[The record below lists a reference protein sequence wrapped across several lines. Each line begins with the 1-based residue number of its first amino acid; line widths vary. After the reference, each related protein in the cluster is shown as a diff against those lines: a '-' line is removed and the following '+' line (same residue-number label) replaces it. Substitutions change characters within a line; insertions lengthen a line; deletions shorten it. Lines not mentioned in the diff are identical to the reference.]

1 MATLIEDIRIGWRML
16 ARAPGYS
23 VVAVLV
29 LGLGIGAT
37 TVIYGVLKGVV
48 LDPLPFPEPE
58 RLVRIRETKLPEFPT
73 FSVSPGN
80 YSAWAEDAK
89 SFEALGM
96 IAGSSFNLTGRD
108 EPVRL
113 RGANATVDYF
123 RVIGVS
129 AAQGRLFAPSDLTTA
144 DELAVLS
151 HAAWMTHF
159 GGAPDVVGR
168 AVTLNDTS
176 YTVIGVLP
184 QSFTLTRQSGEV
196 YALWRVTAEERQQYG
211 GHYTGVVG
219 RLAPGRTVDGA
230 LAELDTIAAR
240 LEREHPGS
248 NTGWRTKVTLFG
260 DDLLGEAR
268 GRLLLLLAGV
278 GLVLLIAC
286 TNVASLTLVRTAG
299 RAHEF
304 AIRRAQGA
312 SAWRIARQL
321 VTEGLLLGAAG
332 GALGVG
338 LAAAA
343 LPLVRAVAPVGFP
356 RIDSIAIDPVVL
368 AVAASISLVAGLL
381 AAIVPAALATRR
393 AVVKDLRDGG
403 RGAVGGRG
411 ASLRNGL
418 IVAEV
423 ALAVVLLAGAG
434 LLGRSLAAL
443 NAVDPGFDTASSAY
457 SQLALPA
464 ARYKAPPDAERFF
477 AELESRISA
486 LPGVDRVGV
495 VQAIPMGSDY
505 VLSFEIAGR
514 PPAAPGEEPN
524 TLYYSVSPGYLGTM
538 GIPLL
543 RGRGIEMADRG
554 DAGHVGL
561 VSESFVA
568 KFLPGAD
575 AIGQRVRFGDE
586 DAPWFEVVGVVA
598 DVRQYGPDRELQPQ
612 FYVPFAADP
621 FNNAYVVIDSGLP
634 AAALDGPVRDAVR
647 AIDRDQPVGQ
657 IRTVSD
663 LVDGTLASRRFS
675 TWLLGLFAATALT
688 LAAVGLYGTIAYV
701 VAQSRRELGVRMALG
716 ARARDVL
723 ALVLRQGL
731 ALAIVGV
738 AIGIAI
744 ALAGAQTIA
753 GFIHGV
759 QPRDPLTL
767 SAIGALMLAVAA
779 FASLLPAWRAA
790 RIDPMAALRDE

>member
-1 MATLIEDIRIGWRML
+1 MDKLFEDIRIGWRML

-48 LDPLPFPEPE
+48 LDPLPFPQPE
-58 RLVRIRETKLPEFPT
+58 RIVRIRETKLPEFPQ

-80 YSAWAEDAK
+80 YTAWAESAR
-89 SFEALGM
+89 SFESMGM
-96 IAGSSFNLTGRD
+96 AGGGSFNLTGRD

-123 RVIGVS
+123 RTIGVT
-129 AAQGRLFAPSDLTTA
+129 AAQGRLFAPSDLATS

-159 GGAPDVVGR
+159 GGAPDTVGR
-168 AVTLNDTS
+168 AITLNDRS
-176 YTVIGVLP
+176 YTVIGILP
-184 QSFTLTRQSGEV
+184 QSFTLTRQSSEV
-196 YALWRVTAEERQQYG
+196 YALWRVTAEEKQNHG
-211 GHYTGVVG
+211 GHYTSVIA
-219 RLAPGRTVDGA
+219 RLAPGRTLDGA
-230 LAELDTIAAR
+230 LAELDTVAAR

-248 NTGWRTKVTLFG
+248 NTGWRTKVSLYA

-286 TNVASLTLVRTAG
+286 SNVASLTLVRTAG

-321 VTEGLLLGAAG
+321 VTEGLLLGFAG
-332 GALGVG
+332 GALGIG

-343 LPLVRAVAPVGFP
+343 MPLVRAAAPAGFP
-356 RIDSIAIDPVVL
+356 RIDQVAIDPVVL
-368 AVAASISLVAGLL
+368 AVAVAVSLVAGLL

-411 ASLRNGL
+411 ASLRNAL
-418 IVAEV
+418 IVGEV
-423 ALAVVLLAGAG
+423 AVAVVLLAGAG

-443 NAVDPGFDTASSAY
+443 NAVDPGFDTATSAY

-464 ARYKAPPDAERFF
+464 ARYREPPDADRFF
-477 AELESRISA
+477 AELETRLGA
-486 LPGVDRVGV
+486 LPGVTRVGIA
-495 VQAIPMGSDY
+495 QSLPMASDY

-514 PPAAPGEEPN
+514 PPAKAGEEPN
-524 TLYYSVSPGYLGTM
+524 TLYYAVSPGYLGTM

-543 RGRGIEMADRG
+543 RGRAIAATDRG
-554 DAGHVGL
+554 ATGNVAL
-561 VSESFVA
+561 ASESFVA
-568 KFLPGAD
+568 KFLPGVD
-575 AIGQRVRFGDE
+575 PIGQRVRFGDE
-586 DAPWFEVVGVVA
+586 KSPWFEVVGVVA

-621 FNNAYVVIDSGLP
+621 FNNAYVVIDTALP
-634 AAALDGPVRDAVR
+634 ATALDGPVREAVR
-647 AIDRDQPVGQ
+647 GIDRDQPVGQ
-657 IRTVSD
+657 VRTIGE

-688 LAAVGLYGTIAYV
+688 LAAVGLYGTIAYA
-701 VAQSRRELGVRMALG
+701 VAQTRRELGVRMALG

-731 ALAIVGV
+731 LLAVVGI

-744 ALAGAQTIA
+744 ALAGAQAIS
-753 GFIHGV
+753 GFVQGV
-759 QPRDPLTL
+759 QPRDPATL
-767 SAIGALMLAVAA
+767 AAISTLMLLVALA
-779 FASLLPAWRAA
+779 ASLLPAWRAA
-790 RIDPMAALRDE
+790 RIEPMAALRDE

>member
-1 MATLIEDIRIGWRML
+1 MDKVIEDIRIGWRML

-48 LDPLPFPEPE
+48 LDPLPFPEPD
-58 RLVRIRETKLPEFPT
+58 RIVRIRETKLPEFPT
-73 FSVSPGN
+73 FSVAPGN
-80 YSAWAEDAK
+80 FNSWAEEAK

-96 IAGSSFNLTGRD
+96 IGGGSFNLTGRD
-108 EPVRL
+108 EPLRL

-123 RVIGVS
+123 RAIGVS
-129 AAQGRLFAPSDLTTA
+129 AAHGRLFAASDLA
-144 DELAVLS
+144 SSDELAVLS

-159 GGAPDVVGR
+159 GGAPDTVGR
-168 AVTLNDTS
+168 AIMLNDKS
-176 YTVIGVLP
+176 YTVIGILP
-184 QSFTLTRQSGEV
+184 QSFTLSRQSGEV
-196 YALWRVTAEERQQYG
+196 YALWRVTAEEKQNHG

-219 RLAPGRTVDGA
+219 RLAPGRTLEGA
-230 LAELDTIAAR
+230 QAELDTIAAR
-240 LEREHPGS
+240 LERELGGS
-248 NTGWRTKVTLFG
+248 NVGWRTKVTYFA

-321 VTEGLLLGAAG
+321 VTEGLLLGLAG

-343 LPLVRAVAPVGFP
+343 LPVVRAVAPAGFP
-356 RIDSIAIDPVVL
+356 RIDAIAIDPTVL
-368 AVAASISLVAGLL
+368 AVAAMVSLIAGLL

-393 AVVKDLRDGG
+393 AVSQDLRDGG

-464 ARYKAPPDAERFF
+464 ARYKEPPEAERFF
-477 AELESRISA
+477 AELEARIGA
-486 LPGVDRVGV
+486 LPGVSGVGV
-495 VQAIPMGSDY
+495 VQSLPMASDY
-505 VLSFEIAGR
+505 VLSFELAGR
-514 PPAAPGEEPN
+514 PPAKPGEEPN
-524 TLYYSVSPGYLGTM
+524 TLYYAVSPGYLAAM
-538 GIPLL
+538 DIPLL
-543 RGRGIEMADRG
+543 RGRGFAAPDRG
-554 DAGHVGL
+554 DAGHVAL
-561 VSESFVA
+561 ASEAFVA
-568 KFLPGAD
+568 KFLPGVD
-575 AIGQRVRFGDE
+575 PIGQRVRFGDE
-586 DAPWFEVVGVVA
+586 NSPWFEVVGVVA
-598 DVRQYGPDRELQPQ
+598 DTRQYGPDREIQPQ

-621 FNNAYVVIDSGLP
+621 FNNAFIVIDTALP
-634 AAALDGPVRDAVR
+634 ASAIDGPVREAVR
-647 AIDRDQPVGQ
+647 GIDRDQPVGQ
-657 IRTVSD
+657 VRTVAD
-663 LVDGTLASRRFS
+663 LIDGTLASRRFS

-688 LAAVGLYGTIAYV
+688 LAAVGLYGTIAYA

-716 ARARDVL
+716 ARAGDVL

-731 ALAIVGV
+731 VLAVAGI

-744 ALAGAQTIA
+744 ALSGAQAIA
-753 GFIHGV
+753 GFVHGV
-759 QPRDPLTL
+759 EPRDPLTL
-767 SAIGALMLAVAA
+767 AAIAVLMLAVAVA
-779 FASLLPAWRAA
+779 ASLLPAWRAA
-790 RIDPMAALRDE
+790 RIEPMAALRDE